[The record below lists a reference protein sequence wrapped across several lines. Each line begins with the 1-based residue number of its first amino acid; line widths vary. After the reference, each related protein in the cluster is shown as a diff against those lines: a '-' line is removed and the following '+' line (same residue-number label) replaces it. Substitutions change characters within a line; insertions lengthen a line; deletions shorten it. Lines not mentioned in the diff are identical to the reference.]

1 MPLDPMTAPFPWKL
15 TALKKAKANK
25 RENRKAV
32 GLLEVNGL
40 AAGHLAEVVVVDV
53 PTKARAKERQKES
66 PKGRKATRIRK
77 EEPKE
82 RKEEEEA
89 K

>member
-1 MPLDPMTAPFPWKL
+1 MPLDPTTAPFPWKL
-15 TALKKAKANK
+15 IASKRAKANK
-25 RENRKAV
+25 RESRKAV

-40 AAGHLAEVVVVDV
+40 AAGHLAEVVVVDA
-53 PTKARAKERQKES
+53 PTKARVKERQKEN
-66 PKGRKATRIRK
+66 PKERKAIRIRK

>member
-1 MPLDPMTAPFPWKL
+1 
-15 TALKKAKANK
+15 
-25 RENRKAV
+25 
-32 GLLEVNGL
+32 LEVNGL
-40 AAGHLAEVVVVDV
+40 GAGHLAEVVVVDA
-53 PTKARAKERQKES
+53 PTKARVKERQKEN
-66 PKGRKATRIRK
+66 PKERKAIRIRK

>member
-1 MPLDPMTAPFPWKL
+1 M
-15 TALKKAKANK
+15 
-25 RENRKAV
+25 
-32 GLLEVNGL
+32 EVNGL
-40 AAGHLAEVVVVDV
+40 AAGHLVEVVVVDV

-66 PKGRKATRIRK
+66 PKERKAIRIRK

>member
-1 MPLDPMTAPFPWKL
+1 MPLDPTTAPFPWKL
-15 TALKKAKANK
+15 IASKRAKANK

-53 PTKARAKERQKES
+53 RTKARVKERQKENL
-66 PKGRKATRIRK
+66 KGRRATRIRK